1 MSDGEW
7 FLILCI
13 VCAAAFYFGG
23 VFGAYKQGKMYR
35 EKLNNCQN
43 AIRKELSGVTSRDI
57 FWKSKGTT
65 TDTMRAFTEDLHIA
79 FIGLK
84 GYRK

>member
-13 VCAAAFYFGG
+13 VCAGVYYFGYL
-23 VFGAYKQGKMYR
+23 FGTYKQSKMHR

-43 AIRKELSGVTSRDI
+43 VIRKELSGVTPKYILDKQGNYHGYYDGVYR
-57 FWKSKGTT
+57 
-65 TDTMRAFTEDLHIA
+65 
-79 FIGLK
+79 GLT
-84 GYRK
+84 YCLSLIERM

>member
-43 AIRKELSGVTSRDI
+43 AIRKELSGVTSRYILEKQGNYHGYYD
-57 FWKSKGTT
+57 GVY
-65 TDTMRAFTEDLHIA
+65 R
-79 FIGLK
+79 GLT
-84 GYRK
+84 YCLYWLERI

>member
-13 VCAAAFYFGG
+13 VCAEAFYFGG
-23 VFGAYKQGKMYR
+23 VFGTYKQGKMYR

-43 AIRKELSGVTSRDI
+43 AIRKELSGVTSKYILEKQGNYHGYYEGAYR
-57 FWKSKGTT
+57 G
-65 TDTMRAFTEDLHIA
+65 FTYCLSLSERI
-79 FIGLK
+79 
-84 GYRK
+84 